1 MKEKSIYALGF
12 FDGVHL
18 GHQALLKECCKL
30 ALELNRKPCAISFQR
45 HPMSLFTDNPP
56 MLISSMADRET
67 LLRRYGMEEI
77 HFLPVTKDV
86 MSTSWQDF
94 LHQLIDKGASG
105 FVCGDDFRFGN
116 KGEGNAEKLQAFC
129 RERGLPCV
137 IVPEQSEDG
146 KRISSTY
153 IRTLLERGDMAT
165 AVKFLGHP
173 YLLTGTVQK
182 GVSLGRTLG
191 TPTAN
196 LLFSKEQVV
205 PKFGVY
211 ACKITTDQGEFL
223 AVTNIGTRPTVD
235 GQGVTVEPWILDFD
249 GDLYG
254 KTVELSFYRF
264 LRPEQKFASLEALRA
279 EIHRNAEQTRAFFN
293 NLTPKI

>member
-1 MKEKSIYALGF
+1 MNETSIYALGF

-18 GHQALLKECCKL
+18 GHQALLKECRRL
-30 ALELNRKPCAISFQR
+30 ARELNRKPCAISFQR

-56 MLISSMADRET
+56 LLISSMADRET

-86 MSTSWQDF
+86 MSTPWRDF
-94 LHQLIDKGASG
+94 LLGLIERGASG
-105 FVCGDDFRFGN
+105 FVCGDDFRFGS
-116 KGEGNAEKLQAFC
+116 KGEGDAEKLKAFC
-129 RERGLPCV
+129 AERGFPCV

-146 KRISSTY
+146 RRISSTY

-196 LLFSKEQVV
+196 LVFSKEQVV

-223 AVTNIGTRPTVD
+223 AVTNVGTRPTVE
-235 GQGVTVEPWILDFD
+235 GTGVTVEPWILDFE

-254 KTVELSFYRF
+254 KDVELAFHYF
-264 LRPEQKFASLEALRA
+264 LRPEQKFDSLEELQA
-279 EIHRNAEQTRAFFN
+279 EIHRNAEQTRAYFQEN
-293 NLTPKI
+293 SAKI

>member
-1 MKEKSIYALGF
+1 MTKSIYALGF

-18 GHQALLKECCKL
+18 GHQALLRESRRL
-30 ALELNRKPCAISFQR
+30 ARELTRKPCAISFQR
-45 HPMSLFTDNPP
+45 HPMSIFTDDPP
-56 MLISSMADRET
+56 LLISSRADRET

-86 MSTSWQDF
+86 MSTPWQDF
-94 LHQLIDKGASG
+94 LHQLIEKGASG
-105 FVCGDDFRFGN
+105 FVCGDDFRFGSR
-116 KGEGNAEKLQAFC
+116 GEGNAEKLRSFC
-129 RERGLPCV
+129 AQRGFPCI
-137 IVPEQSEDG
+137 IVPEQLFDG
-146 KRISSTY
+146 KRISSTH
-153 IRTLLERGDMAT
+153 IRTLLEQGDMET

-173 YLLTGTVQK
+173 YILTGTVQK

-196 LLFSKEQVV
+196 LTFSKEQVV

-211 ACKITTDQGEFL
+211 ACKIATHQGEYL
-223 AVTNIGTRPTVD
+223 AVTNVGTRPTVD

-264 LRPEQKFASLEALRA
+264 LRPEQKFDSLEALRA
-279 EIHRNAEQTRAFFN
+279 EIHRNAEQTRAFFQN
-293 NLTPKI
+293 

>member
-1 MKEKSIYALGF
+1 MNEASIYALGF

-18 GHQALLKECCKL
+18 GHQALLKECCRL
-30 ALELNRKPCAISFQR
+30 ARELNRKPCAISFQR
-45 HPMSLFTDNPP
+45 HPMSIFTDTPP
-56 MLISSMADRET
+56 LLISSMADRET

-86 MSTSWQDF
+86 MSTSWRDF
-94 LHQLIDKGASG
+94 LVGLVEQGASG

-116 KGEGNAEKLQAFC
+116 KGDGNAEKLQAFC
-129 RERGLPCV
+129 AEQGFPCV
-137 IVPEQSEDG
+137 IVPEQRLGG

-173 YLLTGTVQK
+173 YILTSTVQK
-182 GVSLGRTLG
+182 GISLGRTLG

-196 LLFSKEQVV
+196 LVFPKEQVV

-223 AVTNIGTRPTVD
+223 AVTNVGTRPTVD
-235 GQGVTVEPWILDFD
+235 GVGVTVEPWILDFE

-254 KTVELSFYRF
+254 KTVELAFHHF
-264 LRPEQKFASLEALRA
+264 LRPEQKFESLTDLQA
-279 EIHRNAEQTRAFFN
+279 EIHRNAEQTRAYF
-293 NLTPKI
+293 KD

>member
-1 MKEKSIYALGF
+1 MSKSIYALGF

-18 GHQALLKECCKL
+18 GHQALLRECCRL
-30 ALELNRKPCAISFQR
+30 ARELNRKPCAISFQR
-45 HPMSLFTDNPP
+45 HPMSLFTDTPP
-56 MLISSMADRET
+56 LLISSMADRET

-94 LHQLIDKGASG
+94 LLSLIEKGASG

-116 KGEGNAEKLQAFC
+116 KGEGNAEKLQVFC
-129 RERGLPCV
+129 AERGFPCV
-137 IVPEQSEDG
+137 IVPEQAEDG

-153 IRTLLERGDMAT
+153 IRTLLEQGDMAT

-173 YLLTGTVQK
+173 YILTGTVQK

-196 LLFSKEQVV
+196 LVFAKEQVV

-211 ACKITTDQGEFL
+211 ACKITTDQGEYL
-223 AVTNIGTRPTVD
+223 AVTNVGTRPTVD
-235 GQGVTVEPWILDFD
+235 GQGVTVEPWILDFE

-254 KTVELSFYRF
+254 KTVELAFHYF
-264 LRPEQKFASLEALRA
+264 LRPEQKFETLADLQA
-279 EIHRNAEQTRAFFN
+279 EILKNAAQTRDFFAK
-293 NLTPKI
+293 T